1 MVKVIAING
10 KPGSGKTTFEFM
22 CKQYVYEL
30 TDGFNERLEVEIFSS
45 ITFVKRIALM
55 CGWDGTKT
63 LKNRKF
69 LSDLKDILTD
79 WNDVPFNKIVEKIKT
94 LEAHPTIK
102 NFVLF
107 VDCREPKE
115 LAKLRDELGAVTLL
129 IRRKD
134 DENVETSNHADED
147 VFEFE
152 YDCEITNDAGLE
164 ELKKDACD
172 FMNLILEGFK
182 GV

>member
-1 MVKVIAING
+1 MVKVVAVNG
-10 KPGSGKTTFEFM
+10 RPGSGKTTFEFM
-22 CKQYVYEL
+22 CKQYAYEL

-63 LKNRKF
+63 LENRKF
-69 LSDLKDILTD
+69 LSDLKDILTN
-79 WNDVPFNKIVEKIKT
+79 WNDVPFNKIVEKIT
-94 LEAHPTIK
+94 VLESHPVIK

-107 VDCREPKE
+107 VDSREPKE
-115 LAKLRDELGAVTLL
+115 LARMRDELGAITLL
-129 IRRKD
+129 IRRD
-134 DENVETSNHADED
+134 GDEEVETSNHADKN

-164 ELKKDACD
+164 EFKKDAYD
-172 FMNLILEGFK
+172 FMSLILEGFK